1 MQAQDF
7 EASLERAKPNQTK
20 PSKQKETRCG
30 GAQVEFQPVDGGGLV
45 AYFAVNCCFKHY
57 EKKRLE
63 EERVYVPVII
73 HH

>member
-30 GAQVEFQPVDGGGLV
+30 GAQVEFQPEEGGGMV
-45 AYFAVNCCFKHY
+45 AYFAVNCCDKHY
-57 EKKRLE
+57 EQKRLE